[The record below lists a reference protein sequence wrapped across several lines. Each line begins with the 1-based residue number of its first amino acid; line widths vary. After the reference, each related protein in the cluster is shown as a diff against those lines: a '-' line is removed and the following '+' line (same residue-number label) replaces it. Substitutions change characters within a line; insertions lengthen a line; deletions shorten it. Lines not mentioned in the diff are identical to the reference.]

1 MPRPFPGVDPYI
13 ESQGRWPDFHARLLL
28 YCGDLLSA
36 RMPGGYVAQM
46 EEHVYLVEAFSD
58 EDRLVRPDVSILH
71 NEGPG
76 RTHDSGGGV
85 ATLQLAPVAV
95 PLATEMVED
104 ERARW
109 LEVRRLPDMRLVT
122 VIELLS
128 PSNKIGIGRER
139 YLEKRLSFIAQPIHL
154 VELDLLSGGQRLPMR
169 KPMPKGDYYALVSR
183 AGNRPMSD
191 VYAWTVRDKLPTIP
205 IPLLSPD
212 PDVLLDLAPLYDLSY
227 QNGRYGNILKYDRPL
242 DVPLDEEAKGWVK
255 EKASA
260 S

>member
-13 ESQGRWPDFHARLLL
+13 ESQGRWPDFHMRFLL
-28 YCGDLLSA
+28 YLGDALTS
-36 RMPGGYVAQM
+36 RMPQNYVAQM

-58 EDRLVRPDVSILH
+58 DERLVRPDIAIVRDDTGKSS
-71 NEGPG
+71 P
-76 RTHDSGGGV
+76 SGGGV
-85 ATLQLAPVAV
+85 ATAAPVAV
-95 PLATEMVED
+95 ELATEMMED

-109 LEVRRLPDMRLVT
+109 LEIRRIPDMRLVT

-139 YLEKRLSFIAQPIHL
+139 YLEKRLSLIAQPVHL
-154 VELDLLSGGQRLPMR
+154 VELDLLSGGERLPMR

-183 AGNRPMSD
+183 AERRPMAD
-191 VYAWTVRDKLPTIP
+191 VYAWTVRDTLPTIP

-212 PDVLLDLAPLYDLSY
+212 PDVLVEVAPLYDLAY
-227 QNGRYGNILKYDRPL
+227 QNGRYGNILRYDRPAN
-242 DVPLDEEAKGWVK
+242 VPLDDEAKAWVK
-255 EKASA
+255 GLVSP

>member
-1 MPRPFPGVDPYI
+1 MSRPFPGVDPYI

-28 YCGDLLSA
+28 YCGDVLSA
-36 RMPGGYVAQM
+36 RMPESYVAQL
-46 EEHVYLVEAFSD
+46 EEHVYLVEDFSD
-58 EDRLVRPDVSILH
+58 RERPVRPDIAIVRD
-71 NEGPG
+71 EGTG
-76 RTHDSGGGV
+76 RLQDSGGGV
-85 ATLQLAPVAV
+85 ATLQIAPVAV

-104 ERARW
+104 ERAVW
-109 LEVRRLPDMRLVT
+109 LEIRKLPDMRLVT

-128 PSNKIGIGRER
+128 PSNKTGIGRER
-139 YLEKRLSFIAQPIHL
+139 YLEKRLSFIARPIHL

-183 AGNRPMSD
+183 AENRPMAD

-227 QNGRYGNILKYDRPL
+227 QNGRYGRVLKYDQPVE
-242 DVPLDEEAKGWVK
+242 VPLDEEAMAWVK
-255 EKASA
+255 EKMPTS
-260 S
+260 